1 MHKTITGLLGAV
13 ATLGVAQA
21 APTPDPNEALKANSF
36 AELLEPIPN
45 APALLNAMDEKPASD
60 NGNEDTADEAKGKD
74 EAKVPQFVIPRLI
87 KRCRD
92 DHEAGIFIQVVISDG
107 VIVTLPEIDR

>member
-1 MHKTITGLLGAV
+1 MHKTITRLLGAV

-45 APALLNAMDEKPASD
+45 APALLNAMDEKPATE
-60 NGNEDTADEAKGKD
+60 NNLQLAYHHHHHHHRY
-74 EAKVPQFVIPRLI
+74 FR
-87 KRCRD
+87 RHHHHHHHHYR
-92 DHEAGIFIQVVISDG
+92 
-107 VIVTLPEIDR
+107 R

>member
-1 MHKTITGLLGAV
+1 LGFCSPTHEIEGGNMHKTITGLLGAV

-60 NGNEDTADEAKGKD
+60 NNVQLAYHHHLHHHRY
-74 EAKVPQFVIPRLI
+74 FR
-87 KRCRD
+87 RHHHHHHHHYR
-92 DHEAGIFIQVVISDG
+92 
-107 VIVTLPEIDR
+107 R

>member
-13 ATLGVAQA
+13 AALGVAQA

-45 APALLNAMDEKPASD
+45 APALLNAMDEKP
-60 NGNEDTADEAKGKD
+60 
-74 EAKVPQFVIPRLI
+74 
-87 KRCRD
+87 
-92 DHEAGIFIQVVISDG
+92 
-107 VIVTLPEIDR
+107 VTENNVQLAYHHHHHHHRYFRRHHHHHHHHYRR

>member
-21 APTPDPNEALKANSF
+21 APTPDPNDALKANSF

-45 APALLNAMDEKPASD
+45 ATAVLNAMDEKPATE
-60 NGNEDTADEAKGKD
+60 NNVQLAYHHHHHHHHHW
-74 EAKVPQFVIPRLI
+74 R
-87 KRCRD
+87 RR
-92 DHEAGIFIQVVISDG
+92 HHHHHHHHHHHW
-107 VIVTLPEIDR
+107 R

>member
-21 APTPDPNEALKANSF
+21 APTPDPSDSLKANSF

-45 APALLNAMDEKPASD
+45 ATALLNAMDEKPATE
-60 NGNEDTADEAKGKD
+60 NNVQVA
-74 EAKVPQFVIPRLI
+74 QFYHHHHHHHHHRYW
-87 KRCRD
+87 RRYRY
-92 DHEAGIFIQVVISDG
+92 HHHHHHHRYWRQ
-107 VIVTLPEIDR
+107 TQR

>member
-21 APTPDPNEALKANSF
+21 APTPDHSDSLKANSF

-45 APALLNAMDEKPASD
+45 AAALLNAMDEKPAAE
-60 NGNEDTADEAKGKD
+60 NNVQVA
-74 EAKVPQFVIPRLI
+74 QFYHHHHHHHHHHWR
-87 KRCRD
+87 
-92 DHEAGIFIQVVISDG
+92 
-107 VIVTLPEIDR
+107 

>member
-21 APTPDPNEALKANSF
+21 APTPDPNDALKANSF

-45 APALLNAMDEKPASD
+45 ATAVLNAMDEKPAPKITS
-60 NGNEDTADEAKGKD
+60 
-74 EAKVPQFVIPRLI
+74 RSLS
-87 KRCRD
+87 
-92 DHEAGIFIQVVISDG
+92 FITITTTIIITVTGG
-107 VIVTLPEIDR
+107 VIATITIITTITGGNGPDEKQDLSRSCFFAFR

>member
-21 APTPDPNEALKANSF
+21 APTPDPSDALKANSF

-45 APALLNAMDEKPASD
+45 ATALLNAMDEKPATE
-60 NGNEDTADEAKGKD
+60 NNVQLAYHHHHHHHRY
-74 EAKVPQFVIPRLI
+74 FR
-87 KRCRD
+87 R
-92 DHEAGIFIQVVISDG
+92 HHHHHHHHHHH
-107 VIVTLPEIDR
+107 

>member
-45 APALLNAMDEKPASD
+45 APALLNAMD
-60 NGNEDTADEAKGKD
+60 
-74 EAKVPQFVIPRLI
+74 V
-87 KRCRD
+87 
-92 DHEAGIFIQVVISDG
+92 
-107 VIVTLPEIDR
+107 

>member
-21 APTPDPNEALKANSF
+21 APTPDPNDALKANSF

-45 APALLNAMDEKPASD
+45 ATAVLNAMDEKPATE
-60 NGNEDTADEAKGKD
+60 NNVQLA
-74 EAKVPQFVIPRLI
+74 QFYHHHHHHHHHWRRRHHPSPSSPPSLAITDPMKNRTSPGPVFLRF
-87 KRCRD
+87 R
-92 DHEAGIFIQVVISDG
+92 
-107 VIVTLPEIDR
+107 